1 MSIIIDSF
9 CLGKRNFLN
18 TSKGIKEDKVSTNLE
33 AKKNAVEEI
42 KNLITSSKS
51 IVLVDYRGLSVA
63 NDTAMRKALR
73 ENNVT
78 YKVIKNTLFKKAC
91 EQLGIAGFDEALNG
105 TTAFAFG
112 MEDET
117 VAPRMIKNAMKD
129 YTNLSIKAGY
139 CDGKVLDESAVK
151 VLASIPGKEQLL
163 AQLVFVL
170 SAPVSGLARA
180 LKAVAEKE

>member
-1 MSIIIDSF
+1 MSA
-9 CLGKRNFLN
+9 
-18 TSKGIKEDKVSTNLE
+18 NLE
-33 AKKNAVEEI
+33 AKKNAVKEI
-42 KNLITSSKS
+42 KSLISSSKS
-51 IVLVDYRGLSVA
+51 VVLVDYRGITVSD
-63 NDTAMRKALR
+63 DTALRKSLR

-112 MEDET
+112 MDDET
-117 VAPRMIKNAMKD
+117 VAPRLIKNAMKD
-129 YTNLSIKAGY
+129 YTTLSIKAGY

-163 AQLVFVL
+163 AQLVYVL
-170 SAPVSGLARA
+170 NAPVSGLARA
-180 LKAVAEKE
+180 LQAVAEKE

>member
-1 MSIIIDSF
+1 MSA
-9 CLGKRNFLN
+9 
-18 TSKGIKEDKVSTNLE
+18 NLE

-42 KNLITSSKS
+42 KNLISASKS
-51 IVLVDYRGLSVA
+51 IVLVDYRGISVS

-91 EQLGIAGFDEALNG
+91 DQLGIIGFDEALNG

-112 MEDET
+112 LDDET

-129 YTNLSIKAGY
+129 YSNLSIKAGY
-139 CDGKVLDESAVK
+139 CDGKVIDESQVK

-163 AQLVFVL
+163 AQLVYVL
-170 SAPVSGLARA
+170 NAPVSGLARA
-180 LKAVAEKE
+180 IKAVAEK